1 MSMVYTSDASRIPVD
16 VEFQVQKQVEGVD
29 LTPRLLSC
37 VRMLVS
43 PPLLRD
49 GSTVPFSK
57 LGPSGAFSPNPGLPI
72 SATTHCPSCFFSYL
86 SLLNPPPARHFF
98 ILLSFPQIGRLPL
111 EPLRLHCGASKP
123 TFHVTMGATSR
134 SLACLTYFYS

>member
-16 VEFQVQKQVEGVD
+16 VDFQVQKQVDGVD

-57 LGPSGAFSPNPGLPI
+57 LGAFSPNPGLPI

-86 SLLNPPPARHFF
+86 SLLNPPHFF

-111 EPLRLHCGASKP
+111 EPLTLHCGASKP
-123 TFHVTMGATSR
+123 TSHVTMGATSR